1 MRIIAVFS
9 NPAHC
14 RIEYIK
20 LINPATSQVV
30 TLDWDESEVS
40 DGGLYGKGVHI
51 NYPEKDADLSEK
63 HLNDLIKLGVFI
75 SMTCQE
81 LLDEE

>member
-1 MRIIAVFS
+1 MRIIAFFS

-14 RIEYIK
+14 RIEYIE

-40 DGGLYGKGVHI
+40 DEGLYGKGGP
-51 NYPEKDADLSEK
+51 YQLSGER
-63 HLNDLIKLGVFI
+63 
-75 SMTCQE
+75 
-81 LLDEE
+81 